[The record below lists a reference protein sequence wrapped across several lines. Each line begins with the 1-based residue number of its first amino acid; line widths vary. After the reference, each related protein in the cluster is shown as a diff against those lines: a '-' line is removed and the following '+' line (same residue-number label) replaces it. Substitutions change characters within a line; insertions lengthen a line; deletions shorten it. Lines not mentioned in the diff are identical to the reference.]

1 MQIDWLTGSVA
12 TPPELS
18 PGYDI
23 GRYLRVGPGGVV
35 QKAWAAK
42 ETVRDDEGSFS
53 RNFTVWTPTE
63 GELFIS
69 GNPVK
74 LLQGHN
80 AFGSCDALGLFLA
93 AGVFVRQSAGWFP
106 GPATWE
112 SCHFAGPRF
121 TRIDLTRSYRFP
133 SSRYALEWLR
143 HVAAMSRD
151 RRGGA
156 LTKGETVYFGKTST
170 RWTMKLYEKE
180 GELLRRMMD
189 RFHGVPGAVREWAA
203 GVVRFELTLRR
214 PELEK
219 WPALVSALRPGTGR
233 AAALQLWTEYYD
245 RIVWNGAMDMREPDL
260 IEEALPSHLRL
271 KLAAWRSGADLRSML
286 KKSQFYTVRRELLD
300 AVGVDIAAPLPSV
313 GDVTE
318 SVTAGLDPAGWDPE
332 PLAAHYVEPDEKL
345 AQSYRLL

>member
-1 MQIDWLTGSVA
+1 VQIDWLTGSVA

-112 SCHFAGPRF
+112 SCHFEGPRF

-180 GELLRRMMD
+180 GELLRRMME

-260 IEEALPSHLRL
+260 IEESLPSHLRL

-286 KKSQFYTVRRELLD
+286 KKSQFYTVRRELLG
-300 AVGVDIAAPLPSV
+300 AVGVDIAAPPPSAV
-313 GDVTE
+313 DVLE
-318 SVTAGLDPAGWDPE
+318 PVTAGLDPAGWDPE
-332 PLAAHYVEPDEKL
+332 PLAAHYVEPDERLAASYKL
-345 AQSYRLL
+345 L